1 MVTFLAVALGW
12 LLVALVV
19 LDAFRTVLWSS
30 QGAGPLTGAV
40 TGFGRRLLPR
50 LPGGGRVRSAVG
62 PIAVLAI
69 VGLWS
74 LLLLVGFTLVF
85 EGDPDAIRTASSDRP
100 VGWSQRAYY
109 VGYSLFTLGNGDLAP
124 VTDAGRLTT
133 VAISA
138 TGLFLITLSV
148 TYVLPVISAS
158 VASRSFASGATSLG
172 DTPQDVVL
180 GAWDGER
187 IRLDDQLRDLA
198 TQLSLLAE
206 QQLAYPVL
214 HLFNSPEPSASAP
227 LAVARLDDVLTLLD
241 GVDQRVAPTASPRRQ
256 LRAAVHA
263 YVQTYGHPVGESG
276 TPPALP
282 ATGPLAAGGVP
293 LSDPAAY
300 ARQAAEL
307 DGHRADVRQIASAA
321 GFEDL

>member
-1 MVTFLAVALGW
+1 MVTFLAVTLGW
-12 LLVALVV
+12 LLVLLVV
-19 LDAFRTVLWSS
+19 VDAFRTVLWSS
-30 QGAGPLTGAV
+30 QGAGPLTGTI
-40 TGFGRRLLPR
+40 TGLGRRLLPR
-50 LPGGGRVRSAVG
+50 IPGDRARSAVG
-62 PIAVLAI
+62 PLAI
-69 VGLWS
+69 VAIVAVWS

-85 EGDPDAIRTASSDRP
+85 EGDPDAIRTASTDRP
-100 VGWSQRAYY
+100 VGWSQRAYF

-124 VTDAGRLTT
+124 VTDAGRLAT

-158 VASRSFASGATSLG
+158 VASRSFASGVQSLG

-187 IRLDDQLRDLA
+187 VRLDHQLCDLA

-214 HLFNSPEPSASAP
+214 HLFHSPEPSASAP
-227 LAVARLDDVLTLLD
+227 LAVARVDDVLTLLD
-241 GVDQRVAPTASPRRQ
+241 GLDGRVAPTKTSRRQ

-263 YVQTYGHPVGESG
+263 YVQTYGHPVGDSG
-276 TPPALP
+276 TPPPLP
-282 ATGPLAAGGVP
+282 DTQQLATGGIPL
-293 LSDPAAY
+293 LDPVAY
-300 ARQAAEL
+300 SRTAAEL
-307 DGHRADVRQIASAA
+307 GAHRADVHHLARAA
-321 GFEDL
+321 TVHDR